1 MFKIPEY
8 CNLNLRMSR
17 VVSSDRSMKEWHRG
31 FWEFSGRCGELQ
43 IREQQKR
50 MRSILWFLSA
60 VVRSE
65 NRPHLSCIGAVGAT
79 TVQIC
84 FYGPSWRLEF
94 TWTRNF
100 SFFKMPAKMG
110 INGFGRIGRLVFRAA
125 MANPE
130 VEVYLC
136 DVLCA
141 AAFSEIF
148 VFGFGFCALGPG
160 MFIIG
165 DRGSILSKP

>member
-1 MFKIPEY
+1 M
-8 CNLNLRMSR
+8 
-17 VVSSDRSMKEWHRG
+17 
-31 FWEFSGRCGELQ
+31 
-43 IREQQKR
+43 
-50 MRSILWFLSA
+50 
-60 VVRSE
+60 RSE
-65 NRPHLSCIGAVGAT
+65 NPPHLSCTGAVDAK

-84 FYGPSWRLEF
+84 FYGSRLRLEF
-94 TWTRNF
+94 TCTRLT
-100 SFFKMPAKMG
+100 SFKMPAKMG

-148 VFGFGFCALGPG
+148 VFGFGFCGLGPG
-160 MFIIG
+160 MFIG
-165 DRGSILSKP
+165 DRGSISSKP

>member
-1 MFKIPEY
+1 
-8 CNLNLRMSR
+8 
-17 VVSSDRSMKEWHRG
+17 
-31 FWEFSGRCGELQ
+31 
-43 IREQQKR
+43 
-50 MRSILWFLSA
+50 
-60 VVRSE
+60 
-65 NRPHLSCIGAVGAT
+65 
-79 TVQIC
+79 
-84 FYGPSWRLEF
+84 
-94 TWTRNF
+94 
-100 SFFKMPAKMG
+100 MPAKMG

-160 MFIIG
+160 MFIG
-165 DRGSILSKP
+165 DRGSISSTPLIKNGFNTSRTTQSCRLAFACTFARRR

>member
-43 IREQQKR
+43 IREQQIR

-65 NRPHLSCIGAVGAT
+65 NRPHLSCIGAVDAT

-100 SFFKMPAKMG
+100 CFFKMPAKMG

-130 VEVYLC
+130 VEVYFFMQELSARSSFFVS
-136 DVLCA
+136 DCA
-141 AAFSEIF
+141 PLGLECLWMICRLNSEQ
-148 VFGFGFCALGPG
+148 AR
-160 MFIIG
+160 
-165 DRGSILSKP
+165 D